1 MTFIDFFAG
10 IGGFRK
16 GLEMAGHK
24 CVGFC
29 EWDKYAAM
37 SYTSMHLITDQQRA
51 YLATLDLKK
60 RQKEILKEE
69 YRNGEWY
76 SNDIR
81 RVNAGNIPRADAWC
95 FGAPCQDFSL
105 AGKRAGLDG
114 GRSSLVMEVFRI
126 AEELPEE
133 DRPEWLLYE
142 NVKGM
147 LSSNGGWDYFFILAK
162 MDELGYDVEWQ
173 LFNSKDHG
181 VPQNRERVY
190 TVGHFRAKGAA
201 KIFPLTGTDGEDR
214 VETLTP
220 ECVGGFGEQK
230 SNGGKQFYQQ
240 DRIYDGE
247 KIATSLSADL
257 PGGANYY
264 TNRVHQIGYLGKT
277 KSKRDNPERMRV
289 YDPDGVCATIH
300 TMGGGG
306 LQPHIIVMNKD
317 FDHQHEA
324 IYQTGGCGPTIAARD
339 YKDAK
344 RIAIPLVE
352 IRPAEGGE
360 K

>member
-1 MTFIDFFAG
+1 MTFLDFFAG

-37 SYTSMHLITDQQRA
+37 SYSSMHLITDQQRA
-51 YLATLDLKK
+51 YLSTLDLKK

-76 SNDIR
+76 SSDIR

-162 MDELGYDVEWQ
+162 MDELGYDVEW
-173 LFNSKDHG
+173 
-181 VPQNRERVY
+181 
-190 TVGHFRAKGAA
+190 
-201 KIFPLTGTDGEDR
+201 
-214 VETLTP
+214 
-220 ECVGGFGEQK
+220 
-230 SNGGKQFYQQ
+230 
-240 DRIYDGE
+240 
-247 KIATSLSADL
+247 
-257 PGGANYY
+257 
-264 TNRVHQIGYLGKT
+264 
-277 KSKRDNPERMRV
+277 
-289 YDPDGVCATIH
+289 
-300 TMGGGG
+300 
-306 LQPHIIVMNKD
+306 
-317 FDHQHEA
+317 
-324 IYQTGGCGPTIAARD
+324 
-339 YKDAK
+339 
-344 RIAIPLVE
+344 
-352 IRPAEGGE
+352 
-360 K
+360 

>member
-76 SNDIR
+76 SSDIR

-190 TVGHFRAKGAA
+190 TVGHFRAKGSA
-201 KIFPLTGTDGEDR
+201 KIFPLTGTDGQDR

-230 SNGGKQFYQQ
+230 SN
-240 DRIYDGE
+240 
-247 KIATSLSADL
+247 S
-257 PGGANYY
+257 
-264 TNRVHQIGYLGKT
+264 
-277 KSKRDNPERMRV
+277 
-289 YDPDGVCATIH
+289 
-300 TMGGGG
+300 
-306 LQPHIIVMNKD
+306 
-317 FDHQHEA
+317 
-324 IYQTGGCGPTIAARD
+324 
-339 YKDAK
+339 
-344 RIAIPLVE
+344 IPRL
-352 IRPAEGGE
+352 
-360 K
+360 